1 MQVGRRVQ
9 GYMHTLHTGT
19 SGAVN
24 VGGERTAK
32 GRYGP
37 HVLAVPRMAD
47 LCGQVGARVKRLLLC
62 SGSSRESHKT
72 DICS

>member
-1 MQVGRRVQ
+1 MQVGGRVQ

-19 SGAVN
+19 PGAVN
-24 VGGERTAK
+24 VGGEGTVK

-37 HVLAVPRMAD
+37 HVLAVLRTAD
-47 LCGQVGARVKRLLLC
+47 LCRQVGARVKRPLLC
-62 SGSSRESHKT
+62 SDSTRESHKM

>member
-1 MQVGRRVQ
+1 MQ
-9 GYMHTLHTGT
+9 GYMHMLHTGT
-19 SGAVN
+19 LGAVN

-37 HVLAVPRMAD
+37 HVLAVLGMAD
-47 LCGQVGARVKRLLLC
+47 LCGQVGARVKRPLLC
-62 SGSSRESHKT
+62 SGSTRESHKT